1 MFKVFLTVFLFF
13 GTSSVFAIN
22 APSAFRPVDQ
32 SWVVSKQKFEFQAL
46 LKFKISS
53 RSKSALDSKVN
64 YDQVDINQIPEFAQS
79 HDEIQKLFEDIRNI
93 RFLDDPDVNNFS
105 RRITWLYPM
114 DGCFARAEHVSHLIK
129 KYDSHLEFSRIFI
142 FGDLNVKTKNSPN
155 DYVTWWYHVA
165 VIIRHQGKAFVF
177 DPSLEVTHPL
187 ELSDWVK
194 LQVKNPSSD
203 AELAICNEGAYGPS
217 SDCNEK
223 KLLSEEEAQ
232 SEISNFLYYE
242 RNNLKKLGRDP
253 DTELGNNPP
262 W

>member
-32 SWVVSKQKFEFQAL
+32 SWVVSKQKFEFQEL

-142 FGDLNVKTKNSPN
+142 FGDLIV
-155 DYVTWWYHVA
+155 
-165 VIIRHQGKAFVF
+165 Q
-177 DPSLEVTHPL
+177 
-187 ELSDWVK
+187 
-194 LQVKNPSSD
+194 
-203 AELAICNEGAYGPS
+203 
-217 SDCNEK
+217 
-223 KLLSEEEAQ
+223 
-232 SEISNFLYYE
+232 
-242 RNNLKKLGRDP
+242 
-253 DTELGNNPP
+253 
-262 W
+262 